1 MVAVADLP
9 VVYER
14 GRALVDVGVA
24 QEYNDPPITATAR
37 IN

>member
-14 GRALVDVGVA
+14 GRALVDVVA
-24 QEYNDPPITATAR
+24 QEYNDPPIAATAR